1 MKWGTLFYHRDN
13 INKNRNK
20 NNNTYVDEPIYSK
33 SQLKT
38 IKCLPQIQG
47 MKYFESELQ
56 KLTENIQFT
65 TIYDKFLN
73 K

>member
-1 MKWGTLFYHRDN
+1 M
-13 INKNRNK
+13 NRS
-20 NNNTYVDEPIYSK
+20 IA
-33 SQLKT
+33 

-56 KLTENIQFT
+56 KRTENIQFT